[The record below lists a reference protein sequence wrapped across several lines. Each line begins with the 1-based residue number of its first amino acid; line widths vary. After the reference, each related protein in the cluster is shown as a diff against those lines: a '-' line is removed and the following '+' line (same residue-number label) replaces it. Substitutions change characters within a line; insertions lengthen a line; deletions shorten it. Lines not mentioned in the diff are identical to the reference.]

1 MEREKVYSIL
11 LQISKETGVSVKKIQ
26 DMLYILSSGEAVDN
40 NQLIQALGVSRNAL
54 NQVKLL
60 LSNYLKDPSKNTQLN
75 AEGEIEIKNMF
86 LNSEH
91 LPEELLFGLLENQQY
106 RETIEFLRDVQK
118 SRPAPSREYD
128 QFTATAET
136 TAKRGALLQFMG
148 DIEGK
153 RILFLGD
160 DDFTSVAIARYRKA
174 EEITVLD
181 IDKRVLD
188 GIENISTQQNF
199 GIKTTEYDARKIL
212 PRDFSGKYD
221 VVFTD
226 PPYTPNG
233 INLFVSR
240 AIEALDTKNQSARLY
255 LSYGNSDRAKERF
268 IPIYNSLSDSGL
280 MVRWVFDKFN
290 RYNGAEA
297 IGSAS
302 SLFICEIT
310 PKTHALVNGNYDK
323 PIYTNN

>member
-1 MEREKVYSIL
+1 MERKKVYSML
-11 LQISKETGVSVKKIQ
+11 LQISRETGVPVKKIQ
-26 DMLYILSSGEAVDN
+26 DMLYILSSGQPVDN

-60 LSNYLKDPSKNTQLN
+60 LSSYLENPSKNTQLTPD
-75 AEGEIEIKNMF
+75 GKREISNIF
-86 LNSEH
+86 LNNEH
-91 LPEELLFGLLENQQY
+91 LPEELLFSLLENQQY
-106 RETIEFLRDVQK
+106 TETIEFLRSIQK
-118 SRPAPSREYD
+118 PRPVPNREYD
-128 QFTATAET
+128 QFTATLET
-136 TAKRGALLQFMG
+136 TARRSALLQFMG

-153 RILFLGD
+153 RVLFLGD
-160 DDFTSVAIARYRKA
+160 DDFTSIAIARYGTA

-181 IDKRVLD
+181 IDKRILD
-188 GIENISTQQNF
+188 GIGNISTQQKF
-199 GIKTTEYDARKIL
+199 EIKTIEYDARKIL

-233 INLFVSR
+233 ISLFVSR
-240 AIEALDTKNQSARLY
+240 AVEALDAQNQSARLY
-255 LSYGNSDRAKERF
+255 LSYGNSDRTKERF
-268 IPIYNSLSDSGL
+268 IPIYDNLADSGF
-280 MVRWVFDKFN
+280 MIRWVFDKFN

-302 SLFICEIT
+302 SLFICEAT
-310 PKTHALVNGNYDK
+310 PKTHALINGSYDK